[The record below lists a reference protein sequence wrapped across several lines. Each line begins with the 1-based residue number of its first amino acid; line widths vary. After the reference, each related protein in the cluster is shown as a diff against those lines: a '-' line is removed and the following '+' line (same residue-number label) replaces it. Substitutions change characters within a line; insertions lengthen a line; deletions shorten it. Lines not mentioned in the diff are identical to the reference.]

1 MAMTSI
7 LHPFSTLRAAGP
19 SAAVAF
25 FLLVAGLFATCRA
38 GDASTG
44 PRAILICTSS
54 QLSPELR
61 KAVDDFTSHGS
72 DVPLFKALISGNEAT
87 GVEVQASLDLMD
99 PKAYN
104 TAAHNHLVVIGL
116 QSQDTLLAKVWGYN
130 ASIDESKQTAYSLG
144 WGYMKGD
151 IGWVESD
158 WNPFLHSQ
166 RIKTAPEDT
175 VTVKITGTTEAGVAA
190 ALKAFHGG
198 MLNGFVVAGT
208 LTRPQTT
215 LLDMDPS
222 TDPAPGTLPAQ
233 ITIGTATATL
243 AGWTQVPQQE
253 YRAVLESGGVEPE
266 KMWRYKYLATGILEE
281 KPIVRYLGG
290 VSHMAFGN
298 AIDIIKCHSA
308 EDASSA
314 AQHLS
319 QISYKGSAFT
329 STSLSGGQPAWQCP
343 QATDESM
350 EATWNVIVTSSGPYL
365 FLSTLPSEGTSA
377 VIAAVTGGNA
387 PDSNK

>member
-1 MAMTSI
+1 M
-7 LHPFSTLRAAGP
+7 PP
-19 SAAVAF
+19 
-25 FLLVAGLFATCRA
+25 

-72 DVPLFKALISGNEAT
+72 DVPLFKALISGNEST
-87 GVEVQASLDLMD
+87 GVEVQATWDLMD

-266 KMWRYKYLATGILEE
+266 DVALQIPGHGHTRGKADRPLSRRSQSHGLRQCHRHHQMPLSGR
-281 KPIVRYLGG
+281 RFLGG
-290 VSHMAFGN
+290 P
-298 AIDIIKCHSA
+298 
-308 EDASSA
+308 AS
-314 AQHLS
+314 
-319 QISYKGSAFT
+319 
-329 STSLSGGQPAWQCP
+329 
-343 QATDESM
+343 
-350 EATWNVIVTSSGPYL
+350 
-365 FLSTLPSEGTSA
+365 LPN
-377 VIAAVTGGNA
+377 IL
-387 PDSNK
+387 